1 MLGLITTK
9 KMKFSFKDF
18 FSKCEQFPE
27 VWWKT
32 LFFVCSDFSL
42 RDYIQ
47 IEKNNEH
54 SYPDLYMNFEKTNT
68 KLVAYTKQ
76 VEEENH
82 VMVRSP
88 SGGIDI
94 IVLFF

>member
-1 MLGLITTK
+1 M
-9 KMKFSFKDF
+9 
-18 FSKCEQFPE
+18 
-27 VWWKT
+27 
-32 LFFVCSDFSL
+32 CSDFSL
-42 RDYIQ
+42 RDCFQ
-47 IEKNNEH
+47 IEENNEH
-54 SYPDLYMNFEKTNT
+54 SYPDLYSNYEKTNT